1 MSFANQ
7 DMLRDLNLLGSTI
20 THDGTTFV
28 LVWDSQSSSV
38 KVMLCNIEKRQRDD
52 KKPFEHR
59 PREDKKPFEHRP
71 RDDKKSVDHRPRDE
85 KKAAEGDKPA
95 SKQPKPMVFE
105 FQNNEPFYV
114 TKNFNANATKFFK
127 KLDAIPDI
135 SEKAI
140 IIAENSTEEGV
151 EPSKRIIYDPANS
164 KYYMEEKQDG
174 NALNFYIYTFVNKPK
189 DQHSERRD

>member
-7 DMLRDLNLLGSTI
+7 DMLHELNLLGSTI

-28 LVWDSQSSSV
+28 LVWDSQSSCV

-52 KKPFEHR
+52 TKSV
-59 PREDKKPFEHRP
+59 EHRP
-71 RDDKKSVDHRPRDE
+71 RDDKKPFEHRPRDE
-85 KKAAEGDKPA
+85 KKAAEGDKLA
-95 SKQPKPMVFE
+95 SRQPKPMVFE

-114 TKNFNANATKFFK
+114 TKNFNASATKFFK

-135 SEKAI
+135 SDKAI
-140 IIAENSTEEGV
+140 IIAENSTEKGV
-151 EPSKRIIYDPANS
+151 EPSKRIIFDPANS

-174 NALNFYIYTFVNKPK
+174 NAPNFYIYTFVHKPK
-189 DQHSERRD
+189 DQHNERRD

>member
-7 DMLRDLNLLGSTI
+7 DMLHELNLLGSTI

-52 KKPFEHR
+52 M
-59 PREDKKPFEHRP
+59 KPFEHRP
-71 RDDKKSVDHRPRDE
+71 RDDKKPFEHRPRDEKKPFEHRPRDEKKPFEHRPRDE
-85 KKAAEGDKPA
+85 KKAAEGDKLA
-95 SKQPKPMVFE
+95 SRQPKPMVFE

-114 TKNFNANATKFFK
+114 TKNFNASATKFFK

-135 SEKAI
+135 SDKAI

-151 EPSKRIIYDPANS
+151 EPSKRIIFDPANL
-164 KYYMEEKQDG
+164 KYYM
-174 NALNFYIYTFVNKPK
+174 
-189 DQHSERRD
+189 